1 MCLKKYFMF
10 FVVLVLVSVQV
21 FAWPLKSTEKEVTPN
36 EETIQNVSSEKSTE
50 TLTVLETQSTNSLT
64 ASDLEGRT
72 VVMGKDL
79 ATLKEQFYTLED
91 SVALLIEDN
100 RKLNEELDK
109 EKGQKFFADLG
120 LAFGVSEGSIMYGAV
135 GDIGMRF
142 GKGLMLKLGGQ
153 YMLGSFS
160 DITKFNW
167 SIDNLTVNATIGWEW

>member
-1 MCLKKYFMF
+1 MF

-21 FAWPLKSTEKEVTPN
+21 FAWPQKSTEKESVKK
-36 EETIQNVSSEKSTE
+36 EETTQNVSSEKSTE
-50 TLTVLETQSTNSLT
+50 TSTISETQSTVSLT

-100 RKLNEELDK
+100 RKLNAELDK

-120 LAFGVSEGSIMYGAV
+120 LAFGINEGSLLYGVV

-142 GKGLMLKLGGQ
+142 GRGLMLKVGGQ
-153 YMLGSFS
+153 YMLGSIAKIPS
-160 DITKFNW
+160 FNW
-167 SIDNLTVNATIGWEW
+167 SVDNLTVNATIGWEW